1 MVVGPDSQDRTLFI
15 NYIRMFQSGRMI
27 MRKMI
32 FIMVL
37 VYIVIGMSGTC
48 FSETVDVQISGYD
61 DGKRV
66 TKQIDYK
73 EALLFA
79 KREAIERAGVKIE
92 AMTTVKDMVVNSDYI
107 ESKADAV
114 LLPGYKIVD
123 VGYQQDGT
131 YLIILIGQVRTI
143 SEGIDSKELR
153 YAKSLINRG
162 QKKKAGEI
170 IDDIIKNSKED
181 DAVAEAM
188 YSQVLWGF
196 SKDPVDTFERLKA
209 YYPNSIH
216 AKRLEAYFE
225 EKKRK
230 KEAKAKKLELKIGRI
245 AGREGRF
252 IAGDKG
258 IVLDT
263 KNGLMWASKD
273 NGKDITWNDAKKYC
287 EDYRGGG
294 YQDWRMPTIDEL
306 MMLYDAGSE
315 GYAQECCK
323 TCAKVRITRLITL
336 TCFGPWSSGKSKK
349 GVAYLRFTNGKQS
362 LTSGPSALYHRAL
375 PVRNDR

>member
-1 MVVGPDSQDRTLFI
+1 MK
-15 NYIRMFQSGRMI
+15 
-27 MRKMI
+27 KMI
-32 FIMVL
+32 FIMML
-37 VYIVIGMSGTC
+37 VYIVVGVSGTC
-48 FSETVDVQISGYD
+48 FSETVDVHISGYD
-61 DGKRV
+61 DGKRA

-73 EALLFA
+73 EAVLFA

-188 YSQVLWGF
+188 YCQVLWGF

-230 KEAKAKKLELKIGRI
+230 KETEAKKLELKIGRI
-245 AGREGRF
+245 VGREGRF

-263 KNGLMWASKD
+263 KTGLMWASKD
-273 NGKDITWNDAKKYC
+273 NGQDITWNDAKKYC
-287 EDYRGGG
+287 DDYRSGS
-294 YQDWRMPTIDEL
+294 YQDWRMPKIDEL
-306 MMLYDAGSE
+306 MTLYNTGSE
-315 GYAQECCK
+315 GYAQKCCK
-323 TCAKVRITRLITL
+323 TCAKVRITRLINL
-336 TCFGPWSSGKSKK
+336 TCFSPWSSGKGKK
-349 GVAYLRFTNGKQS
+349 GAAYLRFTNGKQS
-362 LTSGPSALYHRAL
+362 WTYDSIALYHRAL
-375 PVRNDR
+375 PVRDSR